1 MRKIGAVLLSLS
13 LVACAG
19 QAGTPAPPSS
29 ESSAHVSVLSVE
41 ALRAMEK
48 IAGKDPATLHDPA
61 ALSEW
66 ARARLAWVSLAR
78 LQGREEEALRVFAR
92 CEQVCREH
100 GPEAEWKTARAWAC
114 AKRRDL
120 EPCRS
125 AAGSK
130 GSFKAK

>member
-1 MRKIGAVLLSLS
+1 MRKFGAVLLSLS
-13 LVACAG
+13 LIACAS
-19 QAGTPAPPSS
+19 QPGTAAPPTS
-29 ESSAHVSVLSVE
+29 ESSTYVNVLSVE

-61 ALSEW
+61 DLGEW

-100 GPEAEWKTARAWAC
+100 GPAAEWSTARAWAC
-114 AKRRDL
+114 AKKKDL

-125 AAGSK
+125 AVSGKASL
-130 GSFKAK
+130 KAK